1 MNYEAFFAAFF
12 SAVDICQ
19 LSARRVQ
26 AFTGIS
32 ESLLFKLVK
41 NFSALLTLNNP
52 LYAILL
58 FQLDHVSR
66 VVFTYPYS

>member
-12 SAVDICQ
+12 SAVHICQ

-26 AFTGIS
+26 ACKGIS
-32 ESLLFKLVK
+32 VSLLFKLVK

-52 LYAILL
+52 PYAILL

-66 VVFTYPYS
+66 VVFTCPYN